1 MRSRKEGRGKLI
13 QESVMALSRDINRSA
28 VVAAGEKKNGEG
40 DKEKVEMLGDGLVG
54 PGEAG

>member
-1 MRSRKEGRGKLI
+1 
-13 QESVMALSRDINRSA
+13 MALSRGIKRSV